1 MRVRFLEKSAIDKK
15 KTASPRNEPATEE
28 LQYGAAKEGEMAAE
42 GPSRKLHE
50 IYTAADG
57 DYVRVVGD
65 PYPYSRQHFEKWR
78 MPREDI
84 QIGYIPSRK
93 QHTLASPVSDVNF
106 DMQPPVRK
114 MPHYDCAY
122 VTAIRQGKDVRD

>member
-65 PYPYSRQHFEKWR
+65 RSDNNRQFN
-78 MPREDI
+78 RENEPDI
-84 QIGYIPSRK
+84 IYRFLIIVMIREGGATKEVHR
-93 QHTLASPVSDVNF
+93 
-106 DMQPPVRK
+106 
-114 MPHYDCAY
+114 
-122 VTAIRQGKDVRD
+122 AIQFSSS